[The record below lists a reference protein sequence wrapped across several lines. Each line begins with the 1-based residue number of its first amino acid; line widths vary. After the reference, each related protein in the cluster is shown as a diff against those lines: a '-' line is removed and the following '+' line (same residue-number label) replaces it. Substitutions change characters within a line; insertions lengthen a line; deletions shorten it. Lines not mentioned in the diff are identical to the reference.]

1 MSEFERKELWEIRSR
16 AEKQAEIV
24 VNPHWKRAYRWLADA
39 ADRLDAMIARTT
51 WKEDL

>member
-24 VNPHWKRAYRWLADA
+24 ANPHWKRAYHWLADA